1 MLRCLS
7 RRCVLIGS
15 LSLLCLASVGKAE
28 EPFDDFLQGLRE
40 RQHGELAIHYLNM
53 IKDRPDL
60 PEDLKVAFDL
70 EMARSLQIAAI
81 RTPNTDLQAK
91 YVLDAQ
97 AALDKFLK
105 EHADHPE
112 AGSAQMTSGEISLFR
127 AQNVL
132 KVAMRDK
139 TKRDTLLPEA
149 RKLLEEARPKFVKSA
164 ELFKVRVDE
173 VRAENTG
180 KKKTLSKRAARAAAE
195 ATNMWYD
202 ARFKVAT
209 VDYNIGLSYPE
220 PKDPK
225 RKDFLAKAAKGFDG
239 IYQENRSG
247 RTGVYAHMWEG
258 RSREE
263 MEDFVTAMDIYD
275 EVMSASPDKSVNLKT
290 EAQWIAM
297 FNEVNRYRLML
308 LGRMKQ
314 YDKLIDDA
322 KLWLSQ
328 NEAKKKTSGYQGI
341 KLELAKGLLEYAK
354 TAKGADAEEAVKFA
368 KKYLGEIKEIPSEF
382 KNEAIR
388 LQRFQGGG
396 NEELTSFDE
405 AIAVGD
411 AAAKAAG
418 EAATP
423 AEAKTN
429 WVEAEKAY
437 TKAIELSADVKD
449 KDRVLGTRFWLAY
462 AQLYVGKAPEA
473 YTTALTLAKDNPTY
487 AKAPAAAALA
497 VSTAMSLYGQTRDNA
512 ALEKINEAS
521 EFLLQKF
528 PQHAEADDARI
539 ARGKL
544 KLLQG
549 GPEEAIKVFMSVNTI
564 SDRYPTALQLS
575 GQTHWLQYVDGKKKA
590 DASKA
595 DATQSHRAQ
604 AIELLAKSL
613 DVAVKSKSAGSP
625 QMQQTIHE
633 TQLLLAEIRLE
644 EEKPAEALPLLQ
656 PLVDDLKAKPA
667 GPLDK
672 ASLRILIAAL
682 QTYSALSDSPKA
694 IEVGQLLLANGED
707 HPQVNGVLMQYARI
721 IRNDWKRTE
730 GELFA
735 ANESKDE
742 GRINN
747 AKLAQTAGHEAMIKL
762 VDEMSKRKNFDLAGM
777 VFLAESDSELGR
789 SDKSREQFQAILD
802 RAAAD
807 PAFAKQA
814 AKAMIRIRSQ
824 FIGLLRADGKYEEAL
839 KQAEALLKE
848 QPNALEPMMEKGN
861 ILQAL
866 AEKNPKRYDEAAIW
880 WTGIRKKLDSA
891 PKTAKAAK
899 KPKEYYEIVYNTAVC
914 LKEQKDPEKSKQAAQ
929 ILNGTL
935 ALSPNLDDPER
946 VEKYK
951 VLIKQLGATA
961 KAAPAATPKAKAATS
976 AK

>member
-1 MLRCLS
+1 MLRRLS
-7 RRCVLIGS
+7 RRYVLTGS
-15 LSLLCLASVGKAE
+15 LALLCLTGVGKAE

-60 PEDLKVAFDL
+60 PEDLKIAFDL

-105 EHADHPE
+105 EQADHPE
-112 AGSAQMTSGEISLFR
+112 AASAQMTSGEISLFR

-139 TKRDTLLPEA
+139 TKRDALLPEA
-149 RKLLEEARPKFVKSA
+149 RKLLEEAKPKYEKAVA
-164 ELFKVRVDE
+164 MFKVRVDE
-173 VRAENTG
+173 VRAEQGG

-195 ATNMWYD
+195 AVSMWYD

-209 VDYNIGLSYPE
+209 VDYNMGLSFPE

-225 RKDFLAKAAKGFDG
+225 RKDSLLKAAKGFDG

-247 RTGVYAHMWEG
+247 RSGVYSHMWEG
-258 RSREE
+258 RAREE

-275 EVMSASPDKSVNLKT
+275 EVMSASPDKNVNLRT

-322 KLWLSQ
+322 KLWIVQ
-328 NEAKKKTSGYQGI
+328 NDAKKKTSGYQGI
-341 KLELAKGLLEYAK
+341 KLELAKGLLEFAK
-354 TAKGADAEEAVKFA
+354 TAKGADVEDSVKEA
-368 KKYLGEIKEIPSEF
+368 KKYLGEVATVPSEF
-382 KNEAIR
+382 QKEAI
-388 LQRFQGGG
+388 LLLRFQGGG
-396 NEELTSFDE
+396 NAELNTFED

-411 AAAKAAG
+411 AATKAAG
-418 EAATP
+418 DAATP

-437 TKAIELSADVKD
+437 TKAIELSTDVKD
-449 KDRVLGTRFWLAY
+449 KDRVLGTRFMLAY

-473 YTTALTLAKDNPTY
+473 YTTALTLAKENPAY
-487 AKAPAAAALA
+487 AKSPAAAALA

-549 GPEEAIKVFMSVNTI
+549 GADEAIKIFMTVNTV
-564 SDRYPTALQLS
+564 SERYPTALQLS
-575 GQTHWLQYVDGKKKA
+575 GQTNWMQYIDGKRKA
-590 DASKA
+590 DPSKA
-595 DATQSHRAQ
+595 DATQAHRAK
-604 AIELLAKSL
+604 AIELLTQSL
-613 DVAVKSKSAGSP
+613 AAAVKSKSAGSP
-625 QMQQTIHE
+625 QMQQTIQE

-656 PLVDDLKAKPA
+656 PLVDNLKAKPP
-667 GPLDK
+667 GSLDK
-672 ASLRILIAAL
+672 NSLRVLIAAL
-682 QTYSALSDSPKA
+682 QTYSALNDSPKA
-694 IEVGQLLLANGED
+694 VEVGQLLLANGED

-721 IRNDWKRTE
+721 IRTDWKRTA
-730 GELFA
+730 GELIA
-735 ANESKDE
+735 AEDSKDE

-747 AKLAQTAGHEAMIKL
+747 AKLAETGGREAMIKL
-762 VDEMSKRKNFDLAGM
+762 VDDLSKRKNFDLAAM
-777 VFLAESDSELGR
+777 VFIAESNSDLGR

-824 FIGLLRADGKYEEAL
+824 FIGLLRADGKYEDAL
-839 KQAEALLKE
+839 KQVDALLKE
-848 QPNALEPMMEKGN
+848 QPNALEPMMERGN

-866 AEKNPKRYDEAAIW
+866 AEKDPKRYDEAVAW
-880 WTGIRKKLDSA
+880 WTGIRKKLDNA
-891 PKTAKAAK
+891 PKTPKATK
-899 KPKEYYEIVYNTAVC
+899 KPKEYYEIIYNTAVC
-914 LKEQKDPEKSKQAAQ
+914 LIAQKDPEKSKQAAQ

-935 ALSPNLDDPER
+935 ALSPNLDDPDR

-951 VLIKQLGATA
+951 ALLKQVSAVSKTTPATKTKATA
-961 KAAPAATPKAKAATS
+961 KAPK
-976 AK
+976 

>member
-1 MLRCLS
+1 MLRRLS
-7 RRCVLIGS
+7 RRFVLTGS
-15 LSLLCLASVGKAE
+15 LTLFGLTGVGMAE

-127 AQNVL
+127 AQNIL
-132 KVAMRDK
+132 KTAMRDK
-139 TKRDTLLPEA
+139 TKRDILLPEA
-149 RKLLEEARPKFVKSA
+149 RKLLEEARPKFVKAS
-164 ELFKVRVDE
+164 EMFKVRVDE

-247 RTGVYAHMWEG
+247 RSGVYAHMWEG

-263 MEDFVTAMDIYD
+263 MEDLVTAMDIYD
-275 EVMSASPDKSVNLKT
+275 EVMSASPDKNVNLKT
-290 EAQWIAM
+290 EAQWVAM

-354 TAKGADAEEAVKFA
+354 TAKGADAEDAVKDA
-368 KKYLGEIKEIPSEF
+368 KKRLGELAATPSEF
-382 KNEAIR
+382 QKEAI
-388 LQRFQGGG
+388 LLLRFQGGG
-396 NEELTSFDE
+396 NTELNTFED

-418 EAATP
+418 EATTP
-423 AEAKTN
+423 ADAKTN
-429 WVEAEKAY
+429 WTEAEKAY

-449 KDRVLGTRFWLAY
+449 KDRVLGTRFMLAY
-462 AQLYVGKAPEA
+462 TQLYVGKAPEA
-473 YTTALTLAKDNPTY
+473 YTTALTLAKENPTF

-549 GPEEAIKVFMSVNTI
+549 GPDEAIKVFMTVNTI
-564 SDRYPTALQLS
+564 SERYPAALQLS
-575 GQTHWLQYVDGKKKA
+575 GQTHWLQYIDGKKKG
-590 DASKA
+590 DTGKA
-595 DATQSHRAQ
+595 DATQAHRTQ
-604 AIELLAKSL
+604 AIDLLTKSL
-613 DVAVKSKSAGSP
+613 DAAVKSKTAGSP

-633 TQLLLAEIRLE
+633 TRLLLAEIRLE

-682 QTYSALSDSPKA
+682 QTYSALSDSAKA

-747 AKLAQTAGHEAMIKL
+747 AKLAQTAGREAMIKL

-777 VFLAESDSELGR
+777 VFLAENDSELGR

-839 KQAEALLKE
+839 KQVEALLKE

-866 AEKNPKRYDEAAIW
+866 AEKDPKRYDEAAMW
-880 WTGIRKKLDSA
+880 WTGIRKKLDNA
-891 PKTAKAAK
+891 PKTPKASK

-914 LKEQKDPEKSKQAAQ
+914 LMAQKDPEKSKQAAQ

-951 VLIKQLGATA
+951 VLIKQLGGAA
-961 KAAPAATPKAKAATS
+961 KAPAAASKLKAAEKKS
-976 AK
+976 

>member
-127 AQNVL
+127 GQNVL
-132 KVAMRDK
+132 KIAMRDK

-149 RKLLEEARPKFVKSA
+149 RKLLEESRPKFVKSA

-209 VDYNIGLSYPE
+209 VDYNIGLSFPE

-322 KLWLSQ
+322 KAWLAQ
-328 NEAKKKTSGYQGI
+328 NEAKRKTSGYQGI

-354 TAKGADAEEAVKFA
+354 TAKGAEAEDSVKLA
-368 KKYLGEIKEIPSEF
+368 KKYLGEIKEVPSEF

-590 DASKA
+590 DATKA
-595 DATQSHRAQ
+595 DTTQSHRAQ
-604 AIELLAKSL
+604 AIELLTKSL

-656 PLVDDLKAKPA
+656 PLVDNLKAKPA
-667 GPLDK
+667 GSLDK
-672 ASLRILIAAL
+672 SSLRVLIAAL
-682 QTYSALSDSPKA
+682 QTYSALNDSLKA

-721 IRNDWKRTE
+721 IRTDWKRTV

-747 AKLAQTAGHEAMIKL
+747 AKLAETAGREAMIKL

-961 KAAPAATPKAKAATS
+961 KAAPAATPKAKAATP